1 MKRMA
6 EREVFSARDAQ
17 MEIKR
22 LERAP
27 SDAFWSPQNGFSF
40 KLIIPPTV
48 YPPREDTDLM
58 AKRIIA
64 LGPGKGRKFLE
75 IGCGSG
81 ALSILAASMG
91 WKVSGCDINPFA
103 VAATIGNLAENK
115 LSGEI
120 REGGI
125 GPEGFPFTTNFD
137 LIIWNLP
144 YITYTGIDEVLG
156 PIEEAALIDTDKEGL
171 GVRLVRS
178 IVSKQLLSMNGR
190 ILILGRRNSIK
201 EPSIFAHRIWDQL
214 TFEDGE
220 ELSLICLWRPY
231 EGAENILLETTGST
245 NDDML
250 NKNGIGS
257 HISSKF
263 QTSGKGRRNR
273 IWESI
278 EGSYAGSWIVA
289 EGYEINP
296 GHLQLAGA
304 LAVLNSLNNHERL
317 ILKWPND
324 ILIGKRKLCG
334 ILAEG
339 KSGGKGTKVVL
350 GIGINLK
357 AGKHNVDVEISSLDE
372 LMDMTHKDFDRT
384 LNRELASLLEEGENL
399 PPIRYSEVRDQIL
412 AKMRLS
418 GNPEYNGKKYDTF
431 GLNDR
436 GELLLGNYVVDD
448 GEEVNWN

>member
-1 MKRMA
+1 MA
-6 EREVFSARDAQ
+6 KREVFSARDAQ
-17 MEIKR
+17 MEIER

-27 SDAFWSPQNGFSF
+27 NDTFWSPQNGFSF

-115 LSGEI
+115 LTGEI

-125 GPEGFPFTTNFD
+125 GPDGFPFTTSFD

-144 YITYTGIDEVLG
+144 YISHLGVDEVLG
-156 PIEEAALIDTDKEGL
+156 PIEEAALIDTDDEGL

-178 IVSKQLLSMNGR
+178 IVSKQLLSINGR

-214 TFEDGE
+214 TFQDGE
-220 ELSLICLWRPY
+220 ELTLICLWRPY

-245 NDDML
+245 NDDLL
-250 NKNGIGS
+250 NKNGVGT
-257 HISSKF
+257 HIASKF

-273 IWESI
+273 TWASI

-289 EGYEINP
+289 EGFEINP

-304 LAVLNSLNNHERL
+304 LAVLNSLSNDERL

-339 KSGGKGTKVVL
+339 KSSGKRTKVVL

-357 AGKHNVDVEISSLDE
+357 AGKHNEDIEISSLDE
-372 LMDMTHKDFDRT
+372 LMDMSHQEFDKS

-431 GLNDR
+431 GLNDC